1 LLFRASGKPDARQPR
16 RAGAEVPTLWE
27 EEPVNIMNV
36 LIMVRGLGAAALI
49 TIVLIG
55 ATGACLCRA

>member
-1 LLFRASGKPDARQPR
+1 MRGNPGVPARRFQPFGK
-16 RAGAEVPTLWE
+16 

-36 LIMVRGLGAAALI
+36 LIMVRALGAAALI

>member
-1 LLFRASGKPDARQPR
+1 MPARRFQPLGK
-16 RAGAEVPTLWE
+16 
-27 EEPVNIMNV
+27 EEPVNIVNV
-36 LIMVRGLGAAALI
+36 LIMVRALGAAALI